1 MRFSLILFLA
11 LCALLLFWL
20 NPTMTLLGIPAVVP
34 LLACVVIVALIR
46 RRLPPPGVS
55 H

>member
-1 MRFSLILFLA
+1 MRFSLICIIA
-11 LCALLLFWL
+11 LTALLLFWL
-20 NPTMTLLGIPAVVP
+20 NPHMSLLGMPAWLP
-34 LLACVVIVALIR
+34 LLLCVAIVALVR